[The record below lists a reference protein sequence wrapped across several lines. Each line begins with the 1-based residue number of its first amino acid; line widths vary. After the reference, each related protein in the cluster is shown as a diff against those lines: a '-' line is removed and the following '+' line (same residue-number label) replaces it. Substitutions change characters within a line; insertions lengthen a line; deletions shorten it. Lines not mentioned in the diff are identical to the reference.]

1 MPAEEDVSRP
11 AVIFS
16 GGNPLPRSPLAL
28 IDPRAFVVAADAGLH
43 AALGIGIRV
52 DLVVGDLDSADPAVV
67 AEARRAGAAV
77 EANPRNKDATALEL
91 ALEAVRDRDLSPVR
105 VLGGSSLDRVDH
117 FLANALLLTAAQFAG
132 LRVDWWVENARVVI
146 VRDRAALRG
155 DVGDLVT
162 ILAVGGPV
170 TGIVTD
176 GLRWELNGETLDRA
190 STRGVS
196 NLMTAEHA
204 SVSIEQGVAMVI
216 HTGAPQP

>member
-1 MPAEEDVSRP
+1 
-11 AVIFS
+11 
-16 GGNPLPRSPLAL
+16 
-28 IDPRAFVVAADAGLH
+28 
-43 AALGIGIRV
+43 
-52 DLVVGDLDSADPAVV
+52 
-67 AEARRAGAAV
+67 
-77 EANPRNKDATALEL
+77 
-91 ALEAVRDRDLSPVR
+91 
-105 VLGGSSLDRVDH
+105 
-117 FLANALLLTAAQFAG
+117 
-132 LRVDWWVENARVVI
+132 VVI